1 MPGHQ
6 RPDGPEASIAA
17 AVESAADALLSVWDD
32 VRESAPTRL
41 SGSQL
46 RALLV
51 IEQNEGINLRGVAN
65 ELGAILS
72 SASRLCDRLVAAGL
86 LEREPGR
93 LDRREI
99 ALSLT
104 PVSRTLLA
112 DLRGERRARLAEVL
126 SRMSQAGRTALL
138 SGLQEFHAMA
148 EAPAATAD
156 ARSA

>member
-6 RPDGPEASIAA
+6 RPEGPEASIAA

-112 DLRGERRARLAEVL
+112 DLRSERRERLAEVMG
-126 SRMSQAGRTALL
+126 RMSQAGRTALL
-138 SGLQEFHAMA
+138 RGLQEFHAMA
-148 EAPAATAD
+148 EAPTANVD